1 MTNLNKSYRYPN
13 ELVDGEKIVLKA
25 LLVGFQHQDETP
37 EQAEDLLNELAEL
50 TNTLRLKN
58 VAAISAKIRNINNT
72 YIIGSGKAKEICEAA
87 HSFEAEVIVINDFL
101 TPSQQRNWE
110 TLADCAVIDR
120 QEVILDI
127 FAARAKTT
135 EAVLQIALAKAT
147 YSLPRLK
154 RQWTHLNRQ
163 RGMAGGLGGRAEGE
177 QQLEI
182 DSRLV
187 RDKILKLKQ
196 QIEKV
201 QQQREVQRHKR
212 LQKPI
217 PVAAIVGYTNAGK
230 SSLLNV
236 MSHADALVENKL
248 FATLDPTVRRISLP
262 GGQDILLADTVGF
275 IRNLPHLLVDAFKST
290 LEETLLSDYLI
301 EVLDATS
308 SEIIEHHETTQKVLQ
323 EIGIERKQTI
333 VLLNKSDL
341 VPDNKRKELASHFP
355 DALFISTKTGEGL
368 EELRNELTLQTTA
381 LLDVMQVIIP
391 HSRYDIVAQIRKNC
405 SIEAQAYEEDGVHL
419 CIKVPDKMKKI
430 LTPFSVE

>member
-1 MTNLNKSYRYPN
+1 MNESYRYPN
-13 ELVDGEKIVLKA
+13 EMVDGEQIVLTA
-25 LLVGFQHQDETP
+25 LLVGVQHKDETP

-58 VAAISAKIRNINNT
+58 ITSVCCKIRSINNT
-72 YIIGSGKAKEICEAA
+72 YVLGSGKAKEICENAQ
-87 HSFEAEVIVINDFL
+87 SLEVDVIVINDFL

-110 TLADCAVIDR
+110 TLAECAVIDR

-127 FAARAKTT
+127 FAARAKSN
-135 EAVLQIALAKAT
+135 EAILQIALAKET

-196 QIEKV
+196 QIAKV
-201 QQQREVQRHKR
+201 QQQREVQRQKR
-212 LQKPI
+212 LQRPI

-230 SSLLNV
+230 SSLLNA
-236 MSHADALVENKL
+236 MTHTADTLVENKL
-248 FATLDPTVRRISLP
+248 FATLDPTVRRITLP

-308 SEIIEHHETTQKVLQ
+308 SEIVEHHETTQKVLQ

-341 VPDNKRKELASHFP
+341 VPDNKRKELSSHFP
-355 DALFISTKTGEGL
+355 DALFVSTKTGEGL
-368 EELRNELTLQTTA
+368 EELRKELTLQMTA
-381 LLDVMQVIIP
+381 LLDEMQVIIP
-391 HSRYDIVAQIRKNC
+391 HSRYDIVVQIRKSC
-405 SIEAQAYEEDGVHL
+405 SIEAQSYEDDGVHI
-419 CIKVPDKMKKI
+419 CVRVPDKMKKI
-430 LTPFSVE
+430 LEPFVVK